1 MNDVSILVSVVMPIR
16 NEEKYIVNCI
26 ETLMKQ
32 DYPKKNLEIILVDG
46 CSTDKT
52 KEILNEYQNKHP
64 NLIKVIENPNKTV
77 QYALNIGILAAQG
90 VYIVRLDAHSEYAND
105 YISKCVHYLE
115 TTDATNVG
123 GPTIVKGKTEL
134 QKVIASSYHSTFGM
148 GGGNHHNEQYE
159 GYSETVFLGA
169 YRKESILRFGLYDEN
184 FPRNEDDELN
194 YRIKKNGGKVF
205 VTPQIKSV
213 YFPRNSLK
221 ALFKQHFEYGYWK
234 VAVIKKHNKPARITH
249 LVPGAF
255 VVFNI
260 VGLPL
265 SLMFN
270 PIAVFYCMVMLLYF
284 LLNGYYSATNKH
296 ISGLFNKITL
306 FLVHII
312 LHVSYGTGFVYGLLN
327 MRRFKFNYSHSLSM
341 KP

>member
-1 MNDVSILVSVVMPIR
+1 MPIR

-26 ETLMKQ
+26 ESLMKQ
-32 DYPKKNLEIILVDG
+32 DYPKNDLEIILVDG

-52 KEILNEYQNKHP
+52 KEILIGYQIKHP
-64 NLIKVIENPNKTV
+64 KLIKVIDNPNKTV
-77 QYALNIGILAAQG
+77 QYALNIGIHAAKG
-90 VYIVRLDAHSEYAND
+90 TYIVRLDAHSEYAND
-105 YISKCVHYLE
+105 YISKCVHYLK

-123 GPTIVKGKTEL
+123 GPTIVKGKTTL
-134 QKVIASSYHSTFGM
+134 QKVIAASYHSSYGM

-159 GYSETVFLGA
+159 GYSETVFLGS
-169 YRKESILRFGLYDEN
+169 YRKESIVRLGLYDEN

-194 YRIKKNGGKVF
+194 FRIIKNGGKVF

-255 VVFNI
+255 VVFNMI
-260 VGLPL
+260 GLPL
-265 SLMFN
+265 SFLFK
-270 PIAVFYCMVMLLYF
+270 PIAALYCAVMILYF
-284 LLNGYYSATNKH
+284 TLNAYFSVTNKYT
-296 ISGLFNKITL
+296 SGFYNKITL
-306 FLVHII
+306 FLIHII
-312 LHVSYGTGFVYGLLN
+312 LHVSYGTGFIYGLLN
-327 MRRFKFNYSHSLSM
+327 MRRFKFNYGVIKDHSVSV
-341 KP
+341 KQ